1 MWYAT
6 VRAFVITSMVL
17 NGGVAVA
24 LITAMAAGAR
34 RPSILDFAACA
45 GLLFGFLNA
54 VGDLIEAQG
63 PIVHSPASESSD
75 APAGPVLHIIRHRG
89 DLGNSASAHRE
100 TVRLEGLEAFRTER

>member
-1 MWYAT
+1 
-6 VRAFVITSMVL
+6 MVL

-24 LITAMAAGAR
+24 LMTAMAAGAR

-54 VGDLIEAQG
+54 VGDLIEAEG
-63 PIVHSPASESSD
+63 PVVRAPASDGSG

-89 DLGNSASAHRE
+89 ELGDSAGADHE